1 MYLLYVNPDHVGSR
15 GIFCVTPLV
24 LTLVVSVHL
33 LKELLQSHY
42 ERHFICF
49 FPLFSSVGFD
59 SDWEAMKAH

>member
-1 MYLLYVNPDHVGSR
+1 MGSR